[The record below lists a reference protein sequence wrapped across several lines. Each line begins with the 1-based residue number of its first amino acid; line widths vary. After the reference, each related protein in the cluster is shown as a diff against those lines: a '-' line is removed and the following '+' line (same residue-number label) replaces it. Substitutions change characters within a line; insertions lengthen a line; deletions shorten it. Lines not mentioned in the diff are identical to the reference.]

1 MSKISGKMTHPP
13 AAGARLLIRDQ
24 EWVVRKAD
32 RTHGD
37 DYLIHVTGLSALVRD
52 REWLFVRNQ
61 ENIQELEPTETTFVI
76 DESHNYVATRLHIEC
91 LLRDTPPPDNKLYLG
106 HHAAMDEL
114 PYQREPAV
122 MAIERP
128 RPRIMIADG
137 TGLGKTLEAG
147 ILIAELI
154 RRGQGKRILVV
165 SLASMLTQFQKELW
179 SRFSIPLVRLD
190 SIGIRQIRDQLPAG
204 HNPFHHFDRAIISI
218 DTLKNEATYKTFL
231 EKSKWDIVVIDEVQ
245 NVAKKKS
252 SSGSLRHKLANILT
266 SRCDA
271 LIMLSATP
279 HDGHAESFASL
290 IHMLD
295 PTVIA
300 DDQNYT
306 KEDLSGKNLWI
317 RRFKKDIDKQ
327 THILKR
333 KIVNYAVNASMEE
346 EEVFSLI
353 LDSHHEQL
361 LKKRGSGML
370 WRTTLEKS
378 ILSSPAA
385 CLKTVDNRIKK
396 LQKSDQPS
404 EDLNQWFIL
413 KDALEQIH
421 PQQFSKYQLLLRTIE
436 NLNWNGED
444 PKDRLLIFTERIA
457 TQEFLRDQLIDDLGL
472 SEDAVVVMN
481 GNLSDVDQQQI
492 VDDFG
497 ADQSSVRLLIS
508 TDVGSEGINLHY
520 HCRRLIHFDIPWSP
534 IRLQQR
540 NGRIDRYGQERNP
553 QIFYFITESEN
564 EDFKAD
570 QRILEIL
577 IEKEYQAN
585 QNLGDPAL
593 LMRLFNIEDEEKAI
607 AKVIEEKL
615 SKEEAE
621 QNFNQGSQDNK
632 SSQPIDPL
640 TELLSQIHSS
650 SESINDTGELPSLF
664 ESDYAYAKVAL
675 NHIKSQYAKT
685 IGPQLRL
692 SFNDDK
698 DQIIVVPTN
707 KQAKTALESVI
718 NQLPK
723 SARPDQSRFVL
734 TSNSKEMMKA
744 IRKCRAME
752 NTWPDTHYL
761 WPIHPIMGWM
771 TDKIR
776 MSFKHM
782 QAPAIF
788 LSGMDADTFSY
799 LITVLWPNRKGVTI
813 FQKWYLVT
821 GKAYGDFDVSPFET
835 SAIYRQLH
843 SSLKHSNK
851 PQSSNEL
858 LSVAQHRLSEAIQKT
873 KQTASVEQNLFYSK
887 LQVKLNQHMTDLK
900 ELQWKQED
908 HILQKFEQERGIRQI
923 LGSKKEIKLKQVQDR
938 FADFKEWIE
947 SSMTMENDPYIQ
959 IVALIL
965 AEDSHGV

>member
-137 TGLGKTLEAG
+137 TGLGKTLESG

-295 PTVIA
+295 PTVIS

-306 KEDLSGKNLWI
+306 KDDLNGKNLLI
-317 RRFKKDIDKQ
+317 RRFKKDIDGQ
-327 THILKR
+327 ANILEREIK
-333 KIVNYAVNASMEE
+333 KNHSQASIEE
-346 EEVFSLI
+346 EKVFSLI

-361 LKKRGSGML
+361 LKNRGSGML

-385 CLKTVDNRIKK
+385 CLETVDNRIQK
-396 LQKSDQPS
+396 LQKSDPPS
-404 EDLNQWFIL
+404 EDLSPWFIL
-413 KDALEQIH
+413 RDALSQIH
-421 PQQFSKYQLLLRTIE
+421 PQHFSKYQLLLDTIH
-436 NLNWNGED
+436 NLNWNGRD

-457 TQEFLRDQLIDDLGL
+457 TQEFLRDQLARDLRL
-472 SEDAVVVMN
+472 SKDAVVIMN

-564 EDFKAD
+564 ENFKAD

-621 QNFNQGSQDNK
+621 QNFNQESQDSE

-685 IGPQLRL
+685 IGPQIRL

-723 SARPDQSRFVL
+723 SSRPDQSRFVL

-788 LSGMDADTFSY
+788 LSGMDAGTFSY

-835 SAIYRQLH
+835 SPTYQQLH
-843 SSLKHSNK
+843 SSRKHSNK
-851 PQSSNEL
+851 PQSSDEL
-858 LSVAQHRLSEAIQKT
+858 LSVAQRRLREAIKKT
-873 KQTASVEQNLFYSK
+873 KQTASVEQNLFDSK

-908 HILQKFEQERGIRQI
+908 HILQKFEQERGIQQI
-923 LGSKKEIKLKQVQDR
+923 LGSKKESKLKQVQDR
-938 FADFKEWIE
+938 FAEFKEWIE

-959 IVALIL
+959 IVALII
-965 AEDSHGV
+965 AEDSHGI